1 MNQGR
6 LGILLFAFV
15 ISVILAV
22 LVALSI
28 KAFARERKLKNFMGR
43 RNREVTWHDKML
55 EFSRQFTRVRHDEL
69 QQKLVAAGL
78 YDERFVIF
86 YFPFKYGLFGC
97 VALLLLLLRDELG
110 LTDPLQLLSAVAGA
124 AIFFILVP
132 DIYLNQR
139 KTQLTRRI
147 SGNLPYL
154 IDLLGV
160 CVQTG
165 MTIEAAFIYIT
176 KEVAGF
182 DRDLA
187 FMIKKTTDRSKIIG
201 LHRAL
206 EELLERVPS
215 NEMRSFVN
223 TINQSLQYGTSIYN
237 VLLTLSKDI
246 RELQMLEL
254 EEKVGKL
261 SAKMSIPLIL
271 FIMLPIV
278 ILVAGPGVMRLFL
291 YGFQ

>member
-1 MNQGR
+1 MNLNRIQ
-6 LGILLFAFV
+6 LLFIAFI

-22 LVALSI
+22 LVTLSL

-43 RNREVTWHDKML
+43 RQRDYTWRDKL
-55 EFSRQFTRVRHDEL
+55 LDFSRQFTQIRHDEL
-69 QQKLVAAGL
+69 RQKLVAAGF
-78 YDERFVIF
+78 YDERYVALF
-86 YFPFKYGLFGC
+86 FPLKYGFFALFSLI
-97 VALLLLLLRDELG
+97 AFFFRDFFG
-110 LTDPLQLLSAVAGA
+110 LSEFQHLVSVIAVF
-124 AIFFILVP
+124 AIFFIMVP

-139 KTQLTRRI
+139 KSQLTRKI
-147 SGNLPYL
+147 SSNLPYL

-165 MTIEAAFIYIT
+165 MTIEASFMYIT
-176 KEVAGF
+176 KEVASF
-182 DRDLA
+182 DKDLA
-187 FMIKKTTDRSKIIG
+187 YMIKKTTDRSKIVG
-201 LHRAL
+201 LPKAL
-206 EELLERVPS
+206 SELLERVPS

-246 RELQMLEL
+246 RELQMLTL

-278 ILVAGPGVMRLFL
+278 VLVAGPGVMRLFY